1 MHSYEKLYFNRKKNL
16 LHKHRSDKTD
26 SGNTGEAVLVEFP
39 EPSTSRSSRCSRRS
53 ASHAKRKNQESKTTL
68 ANAESES
75 ASSEDRPLVS
85 GKSNLETVS
94 LKGVTRKRS
103 YPNPAPLDH
112 SQFSGDNKSKRS
124 KQSLDIADLRSYT
137 DEEGSVS
144 GIRAA
149 LRSNPQAALF
159 SGLSPRRRR
168 SSSQRI
174 STGSGSEIPSAPAE
188 LEQDR
193 GVGGTSA
200 TISSSEATESGAS
213 GKGGASKAKQR
224 GEAKK
229 DRKKAIKTSG
239 EQQIQPTGC
248 SRAKPYTK
256 KQPAAVQ
263 LLAGGS
269 SEATAPGV
277 SSSGNPQQHLQ
288 QQKSQKGKKNS
299 QPEPGVASRSK
310 SSKTTGSCASNR

>member
-16 LHKHRSDKTD
+16 LHKHRSDKTN
-26 SGNTGEAVLVEFP
+26 SGNTEEAVLVEFP

-188 LEQDR
+188 LEQDQ

-200 TISSSEATESGAS
+200 TILSSEATESGAS

-239 EQQIQPTGC
+239 EQIQPTGC

-263 LLAGGS
+263 LLAGS
-269 SEATAPGV
+269 SEATAPGI
-277 SSSGNPQQHLQ
+277 SSSGNPQQHLQQ